1 MAEVA
6 LIFLIFFVFQSKKN
20 MPNCFLLVNLIVKEY
35 TLLEWL
41 DFFSFLKTMF
51 HYEFEHIAP
60 SHANIKGQ

>member
-1 MAEVA
+1 
-6 LIFLIFFVFQSKKN
+6 

-41 DFFSFLKTMF
+41 DFFSFLKTML